1 MSYNLIKFVQEEID
15 SGIGEIRRLQFILD
29 SLKEDKPLY
38 LCDQKYLEE
47 RISKQTEK
55 MTTLKNETENVFKN
69 NKNQNIVM
77 MTNPQDYNT
86 KSRQE
91 RQTTLFLNK
100 SEMMVQPDIQ
110 ITILEVRKK
119 LENILERIERLERN
133 FYEESKFEQM
143 TSEVEQ
149 TNLSNELH
157 DFIEMQKLNNTDVKF
172 FEENKNKQKMDKNFL
187 TIVKVLLV
195 MTIVTIVPA
204 ISILWFF
211 GTLEGKLTWQ
221 NHEIT
226 YSDVSEILRLFVF
239 ALVLVFMAWL
249 ALGIVSIITNK
260 KRKINRKLRN
270 YNYHLDGL

>member
-38 LCDQKYLEE
+38 LCDQKYLEA

-55 MTTLKNETENVFKN
+55 MSTLKNETENVFKN

-77 MTNPQDYNT
+77 MANSQDYNT

-91 RQTTLFLNK
+91 QQSALFLNK
-100 SEMMVQPDIQ
+100 YEMMVQPDIQ

-133 FYEESKFEQM
+133 FYEESKFELI
-143 TSEVEQ
+143 TSEMEQ
-149 TNLSNELH
+149 PNLSNELH
-157 DFIEMQKLNNTDVKF
+157 DFIEMQKLNNANVKF
-172 FEENKNKQKMDKNFL
+172 FGENKNKQKMDKNLL
-187 TIVKVLLV
+187 TVVKVLLV
-195 MTIVTIVPA
+195 MTIVTIIPA

-226 YSDVSEILRLFVF
+226 YSNVSEILHLFVF
-239 ALVLVFMAWL
+239 ALVIVFVAWP
-249 ALGIVSIITNK
+249 ALGIGSIIINK
-260 KRKINRKLRN
+260 KRKINRKL
-270 YNYHLDGL
+270 